1 MMEIPCVV
9 LKVQRKFKYSSLAQL
24 VERAAVNRVVA
35 GSSPAGGAKKT
46 RRTMDSAGL
55 VLFRTKISLKKKK
68 HSCIIIIYFS
78 QEDVTFSQ
86 SGKRFVKGGLHRKH
100 TLL

>member
-35 GSSPAGGAKKT
+35 GSSPAGGAENPQDHKKVLRIFVFHGRVFLEPE
-46 RRTMDSAGL
+46 RRMC
-55 VLFRTKISLKKKK
+55 LKT
-68 HSCIIIIYFS
+68 
-78 QEDVTFSQ
+78 Q
-86 SGKRFVKGGLHRKH
+86 
-100 TLL
+100 